1 MNQER
6 RLTFVLLA
14 AAALAVLV
22 AAGVITVLID
32 RGEGG
37 GPSSQQQPLPER
49 VAGELRLFGPDPI
62 TLDPALAADVG
73 SATYIVEIF
82 SGLVTFDKD
91 LNIVP
96 DIAERWEVSADG
108 RTYTFRLRRGV
119 LFHDGS
125 RMVTAQDFKYSMERA
140 LNPRTGS
147 TVALTYLG
155 DIVGARDFARGRAQ
169 EVTGIKVIDDF
180 TLQITIDAPKS
191 YFLAKLTYPTAY
203 VVKREQVE
211 GNPRGWTRQPIGTGP
226 FKLREWRL
234 GERIVLEPNPDYY
247 LEPKPSLSRVTF
259 LLAGGSPLTMYE
271 NGEVDVA
278 PVGINDI
285 ERVRD
290 PRDPLNREMKQ
301 VAELATYY
309 IGFNVRRPPFNDPR
323 VRRAL
328 AMAIDKDALA
338 RVVLRDLAVPA
349 KGILPP
355 GIPGHNPNLQ
365 GLPFDPQEARRLLME
380 AGGPQIL
387 QDVTL
392 LVSGVGGTPGPVIE
406 AIQAMWEQHL
416 GVRPRIQQVE
426 FATFL
431 QQVDRGQFDMMTLGW
446 IADYLDPEDFLD
458 ILFHSQSLDNRT
470 GYTNPEVD
478 RLLEQARTMPTDTE
492 EARQARLRI
501 YQQAEQIIVQDSPW
515 IPLLH
520 PRSAYVVKPH
530 VQGYFVPPLVME
542 HLRYVRL
549 ER

>member
-1 MNQER
+1 VNQER

-22 AAGVITVLID
+22 AAGVITVFIG
-32 RGEGG
+32 RGG
-37 GPSSQQQPLPER
+37 GGRPSSQQALPQR

-62 TLDPALAADVG
+62 TLDPALAADVA
-73 SATYIVEIF
+73 SATYVVEIF

-96 DIAERWEVSADG
+96 DIAERWEVSSDG

-125 RMVTAQDFKYSMERA
+125 RMVTAHDFKYSMERA

-247 LEPKPSLSRVTF
+247 LEPKPALSRITF

-290 PRDPLNREMKQ
+290 PRDPLNKEMKQ

-309 IGFNVRRPPFNDPR
+309 VGFNTRRPPFNDPR

-338 RVVLRDLAVPA
+338 RVVLREMAVPA

-355 GIPGHNPNLQ
+355 GIPGHNPDIQ
-365 GLPFDPQEARRLLME
+365 GLPFDPQEARKLLME
-380 AGGPQIL
+380 AGGPEIL
-387 QDVTL
+387 RGASL

-416 GVRPRIQQVE
+416 GVRPQVQQVE

-431 QQVDRGQFDMMTLGW
+431 QQVDRRQFDMMTLGW

-458 ILFHSQSLDNRT
+458 ILFHSQSPDNRT
-470 GYTNPEVD
+470 GYANPEVD

-520 PRSAYVVKPH
+520 PRSAYVVKPY

>member
-1 MNQER
+1 VNQER

-22 AAGVITVLID
+22 AAGVITVFIG
-32 RGEGG
+32 RGG
-37 GPSSQQQPLPER
+37 GGRPSSQQALPQR

-62 TLDPALAADVG
+62 TLDPALAADVA

-96 DIAERWEVSADG
+96 DIAERWEVSSDG

-125 RMVTAQDFKYSMERA
+125 RMVTAHDFKYSMERA

-247 LEPKPSLSRVTF
+247 LEPKPALSRITF

-290 PRDPLNREMKQ
+290 PRDPLNKEMKQ

-309 IGFNVRRPPFNDPR
+309 VGFNTRRPPFNDPR

-338 RVVLRDLAVPA
+338 LVVLREMAVPA

-355 GIPGHNPNLQ
+355 GIPGHNPDIQ
-365 GLPFDPQEARRLLME
+365 GLPFDPQEARKLLME
-380 AGGPQIL
+380 AGGPEIL
-387 QDVTL
+387 RDASL

-416 GVRPRIQQVE
+416 GVRPQVQQVE

-431 QQVDRGQFDMMTLGW
+431 QQVDRRQFDMMTLGW

-458 ILFHSQSLDNRT
+458 ILFHSQSPDNRT
-470 GYTNPEVD
+470 GYANPEVD

-520 PRSAYVVKPH
+520 PRSAYVVKPY

>member
-22 AAGVITVLID
+22 AAGVITVFIG
-32 RGEGG
+32 RGG
-37 GPSSQQQPLPER
+37 GGRPSSQQALPQR

-62 TLDPALAADVG
+62 TLDPALAADVA

-96 DIAERWEVSADG
+96 DIAERWEVSSDG

-125 RMVTAQDFKYSMERA
+125 RMVTAHDFKYSMERA

-247 LEPKPSLSRVTF
+247 LEPKPALSRITF

-290 PRDPLNREMKQ
+290 PRDPLNKEMKQ

-309 IGFNVRRPPFNDPR
+309 VGFNTRRPPFNDPR

-338 RVVLRDLAVPA
+338 RVVLREMAVPA

-355 GIPGHNPNLQ
+355 GIPGHNPDIQ
-365 GLPFDPQEARRLLME
+365 GLPFDPQEARKLLME
-380 AGGPQIL
+380 AGGPEIL
-387 QDVTL
+387 RDASL

-416 GVRPRIQQVE
+416 GVRPQVQQVE

-431 QQVDRGQFDMMTLGW
+431 QQVDRRQFDMMTLGW

-458 ILFHSQSLDNRT
+458 ILFHSQSPDNRT
-470 GYTNPEVD
+470 GYANPEVD

-492 EARQARLRI
+492 EARQARFRI

-520 PRSAYVVKPH
+520 PRSAYVVKPY

>member
-22 AAGVITVLID
+22 AAGVITVFIG
-32 RGEGG
+32 RGG
-37 GPSSQQQPLPER
+37 GGRPSSQQALPQR

-62 TLDPALAADVG
+62 TLDPALAADVA

-96 DIAERWEVSADG
+96 DIAERWEVSSDG

-125 RMVTAQDFKYSMERA
+125 RMVTAHDFKYSMERA

-247 LEPKPSLSRVTF
+247 LEPKPALSRITF

-290 PRDPLNREMKQ
+290 PRDPLNKEMKQ

-309 IGFNVRRPPFNDPR
+309 VGFNTRRPPFNDPR

-338 RVVLRDLAVPA
+338 RVVLREMAVPA

-355 GIPGHNPNLQ
+355 GIPGHNPDIQ
-365 GLPFDPQEARRLLME
+365 GLPFDPQEARKLLME
-380 AGGPQIL
+380 AGGPEIL
-387 QDVTL
+387 RDASL

-416 GVRPRIQQVE
+416 GVRPQVQQVE

-431 QQVDRGQFDMMTLGW
+431 QQVDRRQFDMMTLGW

-458 ILFHSQSLDNRT
+458 ILFHSQSPDNRT
-470 GYTNPEVD
+470 GYANPEVD

-520 PRSAYVVKPH
+520 PRSAYVVKPY

>member
-365 GLPFDPQEARRLLME
+365 SLPFDPQEARRLLME

-470 GYTNPEVD
+470 GYAHPEVD

-520 PRSAYVVKPH
+520 PRSAYVVKPY

>member
-22 AAGVITVLID
+22 AAGVITVFIG
-32 RGEGG
+32 RGG
-37 GPSSQQQPLPER
+37 GGRPSSQQALPQR

-62 TLDPALAADVG
+62 TFDPALAADVA

-96 DIAERWEVSADG
+96 DIAERWEVSSDG

-125 RMVTAQDFKYSMERA
+125 RMVTAHDFKYSMERA

-247 LEPKPSLSRVTF
+247 LEPKPALSRITF

-290 PRDPLNREMKQ
+290 PRDSLNKEMKQ

-309 IGFNVRRPPFNDPR
+309 VGFNTRRPPFNDPR

-338 RVVLRDLAVPA
+338 RVVLREMAVPA

-355 GIPGHNPNLQ
+355 GIPGHNPDIQ
-365 GLPFDPQEARRLLME
+365 GLPFDPQEARKLLME
-380 AGGPQIL
+380 AGGPEIL
-387 QDVTL
+387 RDASL

-416 GVRPRIQQVE
+416 GVRPQVQQVE

-431 QQVDRGQFDMMTLGW
+431 QQVDRRQFDMMTLGW

-458 ILFHSQSLDNRT
+458 ILFHSQSPDNRT
-470 GYTNPEVD
+470 GYANPEVD

-520 PRSAYVVKPH
+520 PRSAYVVKPY

>member
-1 MNQER
+1 VNQER

-22 AAGVITVLID
+22 AAGVITVFIG
-32 RGEGG
+32 RGG
-37 GPSSQQQPLPER
+37 GGRPSSQQALPQR

-62 TLDPALAADVG
+62 TLDPALAADVA

-96 DIAERWEVSADG
+96 DIAERWEVSSDG

-125 RMVTAQDFKYSMERA
+125 RMVTAHDFKYSMERA

-247 LEPKPSLSRVTF
+247 LEPKPALSRITF

-290 PRDPLNREMKQ
+290 PRDPLNKEMKQ

-309 IGFNVRRPPFNDPR
+309 VGFNTRRPPFNDPR

-338 RVVLRDLAVPA
+338 RVVLREMAVPA

-355 GIPGHNPNLQ
+355 GIPGHNPDIQ
-365 GLPFDPQEARRLLME
+365 GLPFDPQEARKLLME
-380 AGGPQIL
+380 AGGPEIL
-387 QDVTL
+387 RDASL

-416 GVRPRIQQVE
+416 GVRPQVQQVE

-431 QQVDRGQFDMMTLGW
+431 QQVDRRQFDMMTLGW

-458 ILFHSQSLDNRT
+458 ILFHSQSPDNRT
-470 GYTNPEVD
+470 GYANPEVD

-492 EARQARLRI
+492 EARQARFRI

-520 PRSAYVVKPH
+520 PRSAYVVKPY

>member
-1 MNQER
+1 VNQER

-22 AAGVITVLID
+22 AAGVITVFIG
-32 RGEGG
+32 RGG
-37 GPSSQQQPLPER
+37 GGRPSSQQALPQR

-62 TLDPALAADVG
+62 TLDPALAADVA

-82 SGLVTFDKD
+82 SGLVTFDRD

-96 DIAERWEVSADG
+96 DIAERWEVSSDG

-125 RMVTAQDFKYSMERA
+125 RMVTAHDFKYSMERA

-247 LEPKPSLSRVTF
+247 LEPKPALSRITF

-290 PRDPLNREMKQ
+290 PRDPLNKEMKQ

-309 IGFNVRRPPFNDPR
+309 VGFNTRRPPFNDPR

-338 RVVLRDLAVPA
+338 RVVLREMAVPA

-355 GIPGHNPNLQ
+355 GIPGHNPDIQ
-365 GLPFDPQEARRLLME
+365 GLPFDPQEARKLLME
-380 AGGPQIL
+380 AGGPEIL
-387 QDVTL
+387 RDASL

-416 GVRPRIQQVE
+416 GVRPQVQQVE

-431 QQVDRGQFDMMTLGW
+431 QQVDRRQFDMMTLGW

-458 ILFHSQSLDNRT
+458 ILFHSQSPDNRT
-470 GYTNPEVD
+470 GYANPEVD

-520 PRSAYVVKPH
+520 PRSAYVVKPY